1 MTETMEDDMTRFGT
15 KWLRVTRRGESGYSL
30 LEYVAGAAVIG
41 GVVFTALTSFGNDM
55 AGFLGSLGSWAQ
67 ARGSQLAQ

>member
-1 MTETMEDDMTRFGT
+1 MKRFGMR
-15 KWLRVTRRGESGYSL
+15 WIRVSRRGESGYSL
-30 LEYVAGAAVIG
+30 LEYVAGAAIIG
-41 GVVFTALTSFGNDM
+41 GIVFSALTSFGNDM

>member
-1 MTETMEDDMTRFGT
+1 MRRYFT
-15 KWLRVTRRGESGYSL
+15 KWFRVTRKSEAGYSL
-30 LEYVAGAAVIG
+30 LEYVAGAAIIG

-55 AGFLGSLGSWAQ
+55 AGFLGNLGSWAQ